1 MDGRGRLAK
10 PLNDVRARVR
20 RRTADLMIGWQR
32 SLRRWLKPVI
42 DLRLPRGLGGAVTAA
57 FLLASAGYGV
67 VCGDLGPV
75 IAEELRDLRDATANA
90 FGLRITSI
98 SLAGQ
103 DHVTQ
108 NEIFHSAGVTARSSL
123 LFLNAAAARSQLK
136 SNPWIEEATVA
147 KYFPGR
153 LHIEITERKA
163 FALWQKDRKIS
174 VIAEDGIVLE
184 PYLTSQFS
192 SLPLVVGVGAERKAW
207 ELLALLDKY
216 PALRAQVY
224 ASVLIA
230 DRRWNLKLKNGI
242 EVKLPESEIERALDT
257 LVDLDRD
264 KKLLSRDI
272 VAIDLRLPDRV
283 TVKLSEEVWQTR
295 EDAQREQERLSS
307 SKKTKRKGDA

>member
-1 MDGRGRLAK
+1 MDGRGRLAR

-20 RRTADLMIGWQR
+20 RRMADLMIGWQR
-32 SLRRWLKPVI
+32 SLRRLLKPVI
-42 DLRLPRGLGGAVTAA
+42 DLRLPRGIGGVATAL

-108 NEIFHSAGVTARSSL
+108 NEIFNAAGVTARSSL
-123 LFLNAAAARSQLK
+123 LFLNAAAARAQLK
-136 SNPWIEEATVA
+136 ANPWIEEAKVA

-174 VIAEDGIVLE
+174 VISEDGIVLE

-207 ELLALLDKY
+207 ELLALIDKY

-224 ASVLIA
+224 ASVFIA
-230 DRRWNLKLKNGI
+230 ERRWNLKLKNGI
-242 EVKLPESEIERALDT
+242 EVKLPESEFERALDT
-257 LVDLDRD
+257 LVALDRE
-264 KKLLSRDI
+264 KNLLSRDI
-272 VAIDLRLPDRV
+272 VAVDLRLPDRV
-283 TVKLSEEVWQTR
+283 TVKLSEEAAQMR
-295 EDAQREQERLSS
+295 EDAREQEKLNN